1 MRIKVT
7 FGCDDSYIEGLDTIR
22 GMDWL
27 ARHVLESTTVRVVT
41 LVLKR
46 LTQGFGKA
54 LWILEGSVNDT
65 LRARD
70 GSESLEVFPEDL
82 LRVPL

>member
-1 MRIKVT
+1 MIEVT
-7 FGCDDSYIEGLDTIR
+7 FRYDLFHYIDGFDKIR

-27 ARHVLESTTVRVVT
+27 AEYRLRSTTVRVVT

-54 LWILEGSVNDT
+54 
-65 LRARD
+65 
-70 GSESLEVFPEDL
+70 
-82 LRVPL
+82 